1 MYILPWKPYS
11 LHRTTP
17 FIYRHITTVL
27 IILSENCFKNDMKTR
42 FSDERCFVW
51 GHGNKPPICYISV
64 RTTIGPP
71 SGAKKLQVIS
81 KPCIF
86 YHENHIL
93 FIERLLSYIA
103 ISWSSCPRI
112 ASKMTWKL
120 DILTNN
126 VSSGAKKLQIIS
138 KPCIFYYENHILF
151 IERLLSYIAISLQYW
166 SSSPR
171 IASKMT
177 WKLDFLMNDVSSG
190 AMETNLLSVT
200 FRFEPPSDH
209 HQELKS
215 SKSSQNHVYFTMK
228 TIFSS

>member
-1 MYILPWKPYS
+1 MYILLWKPYS

-17 FIYRHITTVL
+17 LIYRHITTVL

-86 YHENHIL
+86 YH
-93 FIERLLSYIA
+93 
-103 ISWSSCPRI
+103 
-112 ASKMTWKL
+112 
-120 DILTNN
+120 
-126 VSSGAKKLQIIS
+126 
-138 KPCIFYYENHILF
+138 ENHILF